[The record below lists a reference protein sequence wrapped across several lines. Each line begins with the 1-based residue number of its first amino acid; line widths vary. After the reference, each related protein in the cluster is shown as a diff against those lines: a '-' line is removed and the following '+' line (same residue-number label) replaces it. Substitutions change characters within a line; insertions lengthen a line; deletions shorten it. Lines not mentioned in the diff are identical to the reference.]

1 MKVGFQQETEE
12 PLEAERG
19 TADVN
24 ETAEDENSWF
34 EFFFPKVLDFLM
46 IYGAVSFVKSV
57 IEYVKPK
64 GG

>member
-1 MKVGFQQETEE
+1 MRVGFQQETEE

-34 EFFFPKVLDFLM
+34 EFFFPKVLDFFL
-46 IYGAVSFVKSV
+46 IYGAVSFVKNV
-57 IEYVKPK
+57 IEYVMPK

>member
-24 ETAEDENSWF
+24 ETAEDENSWL
-34 EFFFPKVLDFLM
+34 EFFFPKVLDFFL
-46 IYGAVSFVKSV
+46 IYGAVSFVKNV
-57 IEYVKPK
+57 IEYVMPK